1 MVLAEAKVRRAGQV
15 RRTWLHKPTRRGSA
29 GYGVAVG
36 TGVGVGGTANS
47 ACSSVRA

>member
-1 MVLAEAKVRRAGQV
+1 MKGKAPQ
-15 RRTWLHKPTRRGSA
+15 LHLEGCTRPLGTSPPTRRGSA

-36 TGVGVGGTANS
+36 MGVGVDGTANS